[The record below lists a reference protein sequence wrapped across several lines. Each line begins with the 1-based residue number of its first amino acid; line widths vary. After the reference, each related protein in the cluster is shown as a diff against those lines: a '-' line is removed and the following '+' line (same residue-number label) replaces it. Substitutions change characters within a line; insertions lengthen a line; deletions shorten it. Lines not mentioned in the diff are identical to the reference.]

1 MTTTCSCRCLTS
13 TEAQYRCRDE
23 APWSTTTPCQL
34 VFLPEGR
41 NMGDHAR
48 DTVGQKN
55 RHSFSMSLVKV
66 RISSAPGVAGL
77 LHFRFSKTAE
87 EGFHSTIVRGIFVC
101 GLSKIYPPES
111 GRSKFHCRFLYPLRA
126 TPSFVDLAVSY
137 SSCASKLTKG
147 NSWFVLL
154 PPLKLTSPHVP
165 ESKA

>member
-1 MTTTCSCRCLTS
+1 MMTTTCSCRFLTS
-13 TEAQYRCRDE
+13 TEAQDQCRDE
-23 APWSTTTPCQL
+23 APWSTTKPCQL
-34 VFLPEGR
+34 LFLPEGR

-48 DTVGQKN
+48 DTVGQKIGT
-55 RHSFSMSLVKV
+55 LVKAG
-66 RISSAPGVAGL
+66 ISSAPAVAGL

-101 GLSKIYPPES
+101 GLSKIFSPES
-111 GRSKFHCRFLYPLRA
+111 GRSQFHCRFLYPLRA

>member
-1 MTTTCSCRCLTS
+1 MTTTCSCRFLTS
-13 TEAQYRCRDE
+13 TEAQDRCRDK
-23 APWSTTTPCQL
+23 APWSTTKPCRL
-34 VFLPEGR
+34 LFLPEGR

-48 DTVGQKN
+48 DTVGQKIGT
-55 RHSFSMSLVKV
+55 LVKAG
-66 RISSAPGVAGL
+66 ISSAPGVAGL

-87 EGFHSTIVRGIFVC
+87 EGFQSTIVRGIFVC